1 MKRMKPLALS
11 VALLAV
17 VPALAHAAGTV
28 FSGETSQGRDVV
40 LKAND
45 EKLPYRLNVGF
56 RAPCSDEKRLK
67 AGTFF
72 RAPFDRRTRRR
83 IRDAGEYT
91 FRLGEERIDADVSMR
106 GRKVSRRKWRGRY
119 EGHFVVKRDGRR
131 VATCE
136 TPVVRWRVTKQ

>member
-1 MKRMKPLALS
+1 MKPFALAL
-11 VALLAV
+11 ALFAV

-40 LKAND
+40 MKAND
-45 EKLPYRLNVGF
+45 EKLPYRLNIGF
-56 RAPCSDEKRLK
+56 RAPCSDDKRLK

-91 FRLGEERIDADVSMR
+91 FRLGRGADRREGFDAGTQGEPPQVARQVR
-106 GRKVSRRKWRGRY
+106 GRLRRKAGRTQ
-119 EGHFVVKRDGRR
+119 GRH
-131 VATCE
+131 V
-136 TPVVRWRVTKQ
+136 